1 MKPTLVILAAG
12 LGSRYGGL
20 KQMAPV
26 DDAGHIIIDYSLY
39 DAYRAGF
46 RDVVCIINPKYE
58 DDFKEQFKHTS
69 KKMNITYAHQML
81 DMLPAGVTIPD
92 GREKPWG
99 TAHALLSAMPQIHGP
114 FAVINADD
122 FYGAGAYK
130 LLYDFLA
137 NKATDTHHAM
147 VGYHIEN
154 TLTES
159 GYVARGVCSVQD
171 GLLAKINERTQIKPA
186 PGGAA
191 FTENGEDFTF
201 LPAGTIVSMN
211 MWAFGQGV
219 LTAIES
225 RFAPFLAANMEAN
238 PLKCEYLLPSVVGE
252 LIEENQ
258 VTVDVLPTVDKWH
271 GVTYQ
276 QDMPSVQTALAELR
290 KQGMYP
296 NKLWEEQA

>member
-1 MKPTLVILAAG
+1 MTKPALVILAAG

-46 RDVVCIINPKYE
+46 RDVVCVINPKYE
-58 DDFKEQFKHTS
+58 EDFKEQFKNIS
-69 KKMNITYAHQML
+69 KKMNITYAHQTL
-81 DMLPAGVTIPD
+81 DILPAGYGIPD

-99 TAHALLSAMPQIHGP
+99 TAHAVLSAITQIKGP

-122 FYGAGAYK
+122 FYGANAYA
-130 LLYDFLA
+130 LLYDFLTA
-137 NKATDTHHAM
+137 KASDTRHTM
-147 VGYHIEN
+147 IGYHIEN

-159 GYVARGVCSVQD
+159 GFVARGVCNVQD
-171 GLLAKINERTQIKPA
+171 GKLVGINERTQIKPA

-191 FTENGEDFTF
+191 FTENGEDFAF

-211 MWAFGQGV
+211 MWGFGYGV
-219 LTAIES
+219 LDAISS
-225 RFAPFLAANMEAN
+225 RFASFLEMNLDAN
-238 PLKCEYLLPSVVGE
+238 PLKCEYFLPSVIGE
-252 LIEENQ
+252 LIAENLA
-258 VTVDVLPTVDKWH
+258 TVDVLPTTDKWH

-276 QDMPSVQTALAELR
+276 QDMPDVQKALADLR
-290 KQGMYP
+290 ERGVYPKQ
-296 NKLWEEQA
+296 LWAS